1 MAILRVD
8 DFKGKLS
15 GGGARANLFDVTVNF
30 PGYVGGDTELTNFMC
45 RATNLPGSTMATIPV
60 LFRGRE
66 IKVAGDRTFED
77 WSITVYNDTNFA
89 VRNSFETWMNGINAH
104 EENSG
109 LTSPTAYQADMTVR
123 QLDKNGDVLKVYNL
137 RGAFPITVSPI
148 ELSYD
153 QQGAIEEFEVGIA
166 YQYWTSDTTS

>member
-1 MAILRVD
+1 MPILRVD
-8 DFKGKLS
+8 DFKGKLT
-15 GGGARANLFDVTVNF
+15 GGGARANLFDVNINF
-30 PGYVGGDTELTNFMC
+30 PAYAGGDTELTNFMC
-45 RATNLPGSTMATIPV
+45 RATNLPGSTMAVIPV

-66 IKVAGDRTFED
+66 VKVAGDRTFED
-77 WSITVYNDTNFA
+77 WNITVYNDTNFA
-89 VRNSFETWMNGINAH
+89 VRNAFETWMNGINSH

-109 LTSPTAYQADMTVR
+109 LTTPTAYQADMQVR

-137 RGAFPITVSPI
+137 RGAFPTAITPI

-153 QQGAIEEFEVGIA
+153 QQGAIEEFGVTIA